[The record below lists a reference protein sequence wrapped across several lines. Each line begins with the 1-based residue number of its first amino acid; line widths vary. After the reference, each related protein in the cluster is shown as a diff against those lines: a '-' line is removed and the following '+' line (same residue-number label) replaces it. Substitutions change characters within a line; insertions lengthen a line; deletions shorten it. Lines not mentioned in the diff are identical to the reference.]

1 MPIYEYRC
9 HKCGNTFETIQK
21 FSDEPVTVHPE
32 CGGEVERLISKS
44 ALQFKGSGWYV
55 TDYAK
60 SGSAAPPPK
69 DGASSKDAKDA
80 KDAKGGSGSETK
92 SGETTKSDKP
102 ASSPASTPSTS
113 SSPSSSSGSSS
124 SGSESKNS

>member
-21 FSDEPVTVHPE
+21 FSDEPVTVHAE

-69 DGASSKDAKDA
+69 DGAPSKDAKDA
-80 KDAKGGSGSETK
+80 KSGSGSETK
-92 SGETTKSDKP
+92 PGETTKSDKP